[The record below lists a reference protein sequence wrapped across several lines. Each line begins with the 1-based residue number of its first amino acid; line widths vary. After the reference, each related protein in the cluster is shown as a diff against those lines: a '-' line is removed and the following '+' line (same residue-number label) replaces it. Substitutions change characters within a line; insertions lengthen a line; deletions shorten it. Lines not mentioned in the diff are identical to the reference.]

1 MLFGRQSDVTRI
13 GWFRRDSGRR
23 PWRLSAKLLIASSIA
38 TVIGFSAICTS
49 VMLDM
54 RRGEEELARQTL
66 ENLAAGIDA
75 DISRNIELYDLSLRA
90 VASNLVMP
98 EIKGVSKE
106 IQHLILF
113 DHAATA
119 KHFGVI
125 QVFDAQGKLTHD
137 AASLDP
143 VPENR
148 GDEEYFQVHRANPDT
163 GLYMSR
169 PMLHRGAYSIVL
181 SRRINDA
188 DGGFLGVVVGSI
200 RFSYFHDLFGRLTL
214 NPGDTI
220 TVLRRDRMIIM
231 RTPFDLD
238 VIGKNLAERPN
249 WRADNL
255 KEGTAYAGVGP
266 VDPTPRL
273 YVRSGSTNLFFVVVG
288 KPLASILNL
297 WHREV
302 LRIGAIMMA
311 LILFVV
317 GTTLFLAR
325 EIGRRAEAEHKLEEL
340 ATTDA
345 LTGLKNR
352 RKFDS
357 EIDLEW
363 RRAARSETPVAVL
376 MIDADHF
383 KAYNDTYG
391 HQAGDQVLVGIAICI
406 SDSVRRSGDCPARYG
421 GEEFAV
427 LLPGLS
433 AVEAFTVAETIRLK
447 VEQWAEEPSVTTVS
461 IGVASMTPAA
471 PLNWPDLIEAADK
484 ALYAAKANGRNQSV
498 VAGDPAARAGGLGRR
513 NTSFRGGCIA
523 AEPQVRNCTLRNPE
537 VVGNESLRLEI
548 LGCAMRTSS
557 RMTTAE
563 RGSRSLARHFSRYF
577 FISARRP
584 SRRSARAM
592 P

>member
-1 MLFGRQSDVTRI
+1 MLFGRQRDVTRI
-13 GWFRRDSGRR
+13 GWFRKDSSRR

-38 TVIGFSAICTS
+38 TVIGFSTICAS

-143 VPENR
+143 APEDR
-148 GDEEYFQVHRANPDT
+148 SDEEYFQVHRASPDV

-169 PMLHRGAYSIVL
+169 PMLRRSAFSVVL

-200 RFSYFHDLFGRLTL
+200 RFTYFHDLFGRLTL

-220 TVLRRDRMIIM
+220 TVLRSDRTIIM

-238 VIGKNLAERPN
+238 VIGKNLAERPK

-302 LRIGAIMMA
+302 LRIGSIMMT

-325 EIGRRAEAEHKLEEL
+325 EIGRRAEAEDKLEEL

-352 RKFDS
+352 RKFDI
-357 EIDLEW
+357 EIDAEW
-363 RRAARSETPVAVL
+363 RRAARNKTPVAIL

-383 KAYNDTYG
+383 KSYNDTYG

-406 SDSVRRSGDCPARYG
+406 SDAVRRAGDCPARYG

-433 AVEAFTVAETIRLK
+433 AVEAFTVAEIIRLK
-447 VEQWAEEPSVTTVS
+447 VEQWSEDPDVTTVS
-461 IGVASMTPAA
+461 IGVASMTPTAA
-471 PLNWPDLIEAADK
+471 IDWPYLIEAADK

-498 VAGDPAARAGGLGRR
+498 LAAIPQLALVA
-513 NTSFRGGCIA
+513 
-523 AEPQVRNCTLRNPE
+523 
-537 VVGNESLRLEI
+537 
-548 LGCAMRTSS
+548 
-557 RMTTAE
+557 
-563 RGSRSLARHFSRYF
+563 
-577 FISARRP
+577 
-584 SRRSARAM
+584 
-592 P
+592 